1 MLLCLCAV
9 TLSVPAACSSGG
21 SSSLPTTAASTIRTV
36 TVLPKSGTV
45 RLDGR
50 IYTVADVGQTL
61 QLGDISV
68 RLKSIGWR
76 HSVHVKVT
84 PPGTTEYAVVTL
96 TLTNRAA
103 TINRVGLT
111 QFWLLDANRHPFL
124 AAGGAGVPRPLV
136 GLAIAAG
143 GTVTGQLVFPVPAR
157 FGNGTLLVYQFADAA
172 AIAKAAHVGIARFGS
187 D

>member
-1 MLLCLCAV
+1 MSA
-9 TLSVPAACSSGG
+9 PAGCSSGG
-21 SSSLPTTAASTIRTV
+21 SASQPSTAVSTIRTV

-45 RLDGR
+45 RLGGR
-50 IYTVADVGQTL
+50 IYTVADVGQAL
-61 QLGDISV
+61 QLDDISV
-68 RLKSIGWR
+68 RLRSIGWR
-76 HSVHVKVT
+76 HSVHVKVI
-84 PPGTTEYAVVTL
+84 PPGTTEYAVVTV

-103 TINRVGLT
+103 AINRVGLT
-111 QFWLLDANRHPFL
+111 QFWLLDANLHPFL
-124 AAGGAGVPRPLV
+124 AAVGAGVPRPLV

-172 AIAKAAHVGIARFGS
+172 AVVKATHVGVARFGS